1 MRGSTSRRAS
11 RRGQARKADAA
22 HGSVSGSDQG
32 HNRLNAGD
40 LDIAA
45 AAAGVAKIMARNA
58 DHADRR
64 VAMATTLSEALPLIG
79 RAYALALGPD
89 GRIAATATAA
99 DDAPRAQDFVAARSI
114 AAAALHGAKLFEA
127 ETSALPL
134 RARDRIVGALVVSG
148 GTAPEGPGY
157 VQALDLLADCLGALA
172 VRPDAAP
179 GAKPAPR
186 GAAVTERLIEAL
198 AGHPDGVALFGPDG
212 GLIAANPAFAA
223 AYDAKVGDLRGLTMD
238 EILQFNHDGVA
249 PVLVGRD
256 LRGERDERG
265 GAELALAAD
274 GRWLRLSRQRTAA
287 GDEMV
292 LQSPADDV
300 VSGAMTARRSRVAG
314 ESDIRE
320 KSAYWAGAGVGMA
333 ILNRA
338 GRVVDANPEAERL
351 LKSSRRALLGRKL
364 GRLRGEADDM
374 WIPVGG
380 ARGAKGRLAAKARP
394 LQGGRTLLAL
404 IELPE
409 SGAPAAP
416 EASATSADQTMEPI
430 AEPIADENTIR
441 RALAAAQALGELGH
455 EMRTPLNAVIGF
467 ADIMLARSFGP
478 VNDRQAQY
486 LTDIGQAG
494 RHMLEMVDH
503 MLDHAQLASGRYPYV
518 PEWVDL
524 TELANE
530 TARLLE
536 PAAAD
541 GAVEVSVD
549 APDDLEAYIDRRG
562 VMQALINLMTN
573 AVKFTPAEGTV
584 ELAVELDDDGLYLTV
599 SDTGEGIP
607 DEDLERVMEPFTQ
620 ARRLGGRPLKGAGL
634 GLSIVQ
640 ALAELHDGSVAI
652 ASKLGQGTEVTLQ
665 LPASRAR
672 RAARDVEEDAEEAEA

>member
-22 HGSVSGSDQG
+22 HGSVRGSDQG
-32 HNRLNAGD
+32 HNRLDAGD

-99 DDAPRAQDFVAARSI
+99 DDAPRPQDFVAARSI
-114 AAAALHGAKLFEA
+114 AAAALHGAKLFED

-148 GTAPEGPGY
+148 GRAPEGPGY

-172 VRPDAAP
+172 VRPNASP
-179 GAKPAPR
+179 GANPAPR

-212 GLIAANPAFAA
+212 GLIAANPAFAS

-265 GAELALAAD
+265 GTELALAAD

-338 GRVVDANPEAERL
+338 GRVIDANPEAERL
-351 LKSSRRALLGRKL
+351 LKSSRRSLLGRRL
-364 GRLRGEADDM
+364 GRLRGEADDI

-380 ARGAKGRLAAKARP
+380 ASGETSRLAAKARP

-409 SGAPAAP
+409 ASALASPETPAPVAAP
-416 EASATSADQTMEPI
+416 PT
-430 AEPIADENTIR
+430 EPIADEATVR

-518 PEWVDL
+518 PDWVDL
-524 TELANE
+524 NELAHE

-541 GAVEVSVD
+541 GEVEVSVD
-549 APDDLEAYIDRRG
+549 APGDLEAYIDRRG

-573 AVKFTPAEGTV
+573 AVKFTPAEGKV
-584 ELAVELDDDGLYLTV
+584 ELAIELDDDGLYLTV

-672 RAARDVEEDAEEAEA
+672 RVTKDTEDSEA